1 LTDRASTCRACRDG
15 TAFATPF
22 SMAFQPIVDHAR
34 RGIYAYE
41 ALVRGPAGE
50 GAGTVLGTV
59 DDTNRYAFDQA
70 ARVRALE
77 LAAQLALPRKAANLS
92 INFLPNAVYRPEA
105 CIRTTLET
113 ASRVNYPLDAIIFEL
128 TEGEAVADACHL
140 TRIVESYRKMGFK
153 TAIDDFGA
161 GYSGLNLLARF
172 QPDIVKLDM
181 ALVRDI
187 DQDRVK
193 RTIVAGI
200 MKICNDLGI
209 SVIAEGI
216 ETVQESVALLDLGI
230 TLQQGYL
237 FARPG
242 FESLPDP
249 VMPAEPACA

>member
-1 LTDRASTCRACRDG
+1 
-15 TAFATPF
+15 
-22 SMAFQPIVDHAR
+22 MAFQPIIDQADGR
-34 RGIYAYE
+34 IFAYE
-41 ALVRGPAGE
+41 ALVRGPTGE
-50 GAGTVLGTV
+50 GAGSVLGTV
-59 DDTNRYAFDQA
+59 DEANRYAFDQA

-77 LAAQLALPRKAANLS
+77 LAARLALPRKAANLS

-113 ASRVNYPLDAIIFEL
+113 ASRVNFPLDAIIFEL
-128 TEGEAVADACHL
+128 TEGEAVADADHL

-181 ALVRDI
+181 ELVRDI
-187 DQDRVK
+187 DSCRVK
-193 RTIVAGI
+193 RVIVAGI
-200 MKICNDLGI
+200 MRICIDLGI
-209 SVIAEGI
+209 TVIGEGI
-216 ETVQESVALLDLGI
+216 ETASESRALADLGI

-242 FESLPDP
+242 FETLPDP
-249 VMPAEPACA
+249 VMPTEPVCA